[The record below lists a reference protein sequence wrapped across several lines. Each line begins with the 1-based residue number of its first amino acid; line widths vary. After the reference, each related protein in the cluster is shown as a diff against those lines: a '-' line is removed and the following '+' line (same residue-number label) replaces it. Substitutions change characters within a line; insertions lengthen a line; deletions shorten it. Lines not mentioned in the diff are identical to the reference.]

1 MIKVY
6 LCKTKIT
13 TPFISR
19 NSKREGYYKSGEYF
33 LMYLNPKG
41 TWVAT
46 SPINST
52 TKSKLVGLVNRMD
65 TKYCFLQNMN
75 YVQIVDLIFVDN
87 KKQLNYFIE
96 RFKGEEKLKGEE
108 YHGYY
113 KL

>member
-33 LMYLNPKG
+33 LMYLSPKG

-52 TKSKLVGLVNRMD
+52 TQSKLVGLVNRMD
-65 TKYCFLQNMN
+65 TKHHFLQNMN
-75 YVQIVDLIFVDN
+75 YIQITNMFYAQN
-87 KKQLNYFIE
+87 KKELNFFVNL
-96 RFKGEEKLKGEE
+96 FKGEP
-108 YHGYY
+108 HG
-113 KL
+113 KD